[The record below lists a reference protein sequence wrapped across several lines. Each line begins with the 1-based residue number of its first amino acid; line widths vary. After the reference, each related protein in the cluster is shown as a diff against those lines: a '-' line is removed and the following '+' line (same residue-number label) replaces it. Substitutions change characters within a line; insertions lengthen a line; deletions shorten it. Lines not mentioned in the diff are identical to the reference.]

1 MSGDFSTVL
10 IKDSAIAGITDKLV
24 YAVQSGAAS
33 NTYQSFRAISS
44 SPTSITFNINVPSEN
59 VIVNREVYVRTK
71 INFTVVQTGV
81 AVGSRPEA
89 WATDL
94 ATQAFP
100 FNHLITT
107 ATAQINNTNVSVN
120 LQDVLPQL
128 LQMCDQEELSRYS
141 GMCPNLIDGTV
152 AKFSAGSG
160 HAINAL
166 KGLNASDL
174 DKPFQPRGAF
184 TIKLVDY
191 SRFSTLGTSPNV
203 WARTLGVSLA
213 TADIYRMAYQIEVCE
228 PLIGLSPFIYGNPKY
243 NNQGL
248 VGINAMNF
256 VFNID
261 STLKRFLCAT
271 IASPNLTVE
280 TGIKTNN
287 TTNNIDTTAL
297 FEDTTMLLNF
307 MSPQSKDVILARNVV
322 PYVDLPRYIASN
334 ATASVTGTAAGV
346 STTLNSQNLQ
356 LNQIPDLFL
365 ICVRKRMTDQNLTD
379 CEYTFPITQISINF
393 NNTSGL
399 LSSATNYD
407 LWRMSVANG
416 SKQTWSQ
423 FQGVANFTGAATD
436 TNTGV
441 TPTATTGGLLVISPP
456 MDMSLPD
463 YLTSG
468 SIGSYNFQFTITFS
482 SYLAEAVTPEI
493 VVVAVNSGIF
503 TTVAGSSN
511 IYTGILTKQMVMDA
525 KDMGSVNPVM
535 SAEFKRMV
543 GGNIVD
549 KALASIKEHPSVKE
563 FVKKAMKRLH
573 GEGVSSGGGVQS
585 GGRLSHL
592 YS

>member
-71 INFTVVQTGV
+71 INFTVVQTNVPIG
-81 AVGSRPEA
+81 ARPLA

-107 ATAQINNTNVSVN
+107 ATAQINNTNVSTN
-120 LQDVLPQL
+120 LQDILPQL
-128 LQMCDQEELSRYS
+128 LQLCDQEELTRYS

-152 AKFSAGSG
+152 AKFTSGSG
-160 HAINAL
+160 HPINAL
-166 KGLNASDL
+166 NGFNGCDLN
-174 DKPFQPRGAF
+174 KPFQPRGSF
-184 TIKLVDY
+184 TIRLVDF
-191 SRFSTLGTSPNV
+191 SRFSSAA
-203 WARTLGVSLA
+203 WSRTLAVSTA
-213 TADIYRMAYQIEVCE
+213 TTDIYRMAYQIEVCE

-261 STLKRFLCAT
+261 STLKRFLCTT
-271 IASPNLTVE
+271 IAAPDLTVE

-287 TTNNIDTTAL
+287 TTANVDTTAL
-297 FEDTTMLLNF
+297 FEETSMLLNF

-334 ATASVTGTAAGV
+334 ATSAITGSATAPVT
-346 STTLNSQNLQ
+346 TTLNSQNLQ
-356 LNQIPDLFL
+356 LNQIPDVFL

-379 CEYTFPITQISINF
+379 CEYTFPIDSISINF

-399 LSSATNYD
+399 LSSATSFD

-416 SKQTWSQ
+416 SKQTWLQ
-423 FQGVANFTGAATD
+423 FQGVANFSALV
-436 TNTGV
+436 TNGNSGV
-441 TPTATTGGLLVISPP
+441 TPTATSGGMLVISPP
-456 MDMSLPD
+456 YDMSLPD

-468 SIGSYNFQFTITFS
+468 SIGSYNFQFTITFK
-482 SYLAEAVTPEI
+482 SYVPEAIIPEI

-511 IYTGILTKQMVMDA
+511 IYTGIITKQMVMDA

-535 SAEFKRMV
+535 SAEYKRMI
-543 GGNIVD
+543 GGNIGD
-549 KALASIKEHPSVKE
+549 KALAAIKEHPAVKE

-585 GGRLSHL
+585 GGRFSHMVR
-592 YS
+592 